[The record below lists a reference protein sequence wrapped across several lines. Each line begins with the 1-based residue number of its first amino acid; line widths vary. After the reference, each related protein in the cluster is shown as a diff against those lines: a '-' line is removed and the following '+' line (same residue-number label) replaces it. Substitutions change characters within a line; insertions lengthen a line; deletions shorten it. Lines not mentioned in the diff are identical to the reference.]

1 MLQPIMKVNEIRKK
15 IDRVDRRILG
25 EISERAKL
33 VKAIGALKVK
43 AGADVY
49 VPHREK
55 NIVSRL
61 IKRNRG
67 PLAPPAVESI
77 FREIVN
83 ACRSL
88 EKKLTVAY
96 FGPEAT
102 YTHQAA
108 MKNFGAGA
116 AFVPV
121 RTIADV
127 FTEVEKGRANYG
139 VVPIENST
147 EGIINHTLDMFV
159 DSDLVICSE
168 VSLPIEHCLLSLSG
182 DMSKIKKLYSHT
194 QPLLQCRNW
203 IERNLPS
210 AAVVEASSTAEAAR
224 CASKDAS
231 AAAIASKAAAQ
242 AYGLEIISE
251 GIEDSKENF
260 TRFLVIGTTTAQYSG
275 QDKTSVMFS
284 IKDKVGALHDM
295 LMPFKKN
302 GITLTKIESRPTRKK
317 AWEYI
322 FFIDFLGHVSEKGV
336 QKALAELGRQ
346 CIFLK
351 VLGSYP
357 KAE

>member
-1 MLQPIMKVNEIRKK
+1 MTMKINEIRKK
-15 IDRVDRRILG
+15 IDGVDRRILDG
-25 EISERAKL
+25 LNERAGL
-33 VKAIGALKVK
+33 VKAIGALKTK
-43 AGADVY
+43 SGAEIY

-55 NIVSRL
+55 KIISRL
-61 IKRNRG
+61 IKKNMG
-67 PLAPPAVESI
+67 PLEPPAVESI

-88 EKKLTVAY
+88 EDKLTVAY

-116 AFVPV
+116 VFVPV

-127 FTEVEKGRANYG
+127 FTEVEKGRATYG

-147 EGIINHTLDMFV
+147 EGIINHTLDMFI
-159 DSDLVICSE
+159 DSELVICSE
-168 VSLPIEHCLLSLSG
+168 VSLPIEHCLLSVSG
-182 DMSKIKKLYSHT
+182 ELSKIKKLYSHT

-203 IERNLPS
+203 IERNLPD
-210 AAVVEASSTAEAAR
+210 AAVVEASSTADAAR
-224 CASKDAS
+224 CASKDVS
-231 AAAIASKAAAQ
+231 SAAIASKAAAA

-251 GIEDSKENF
+251 GIEDSRENY
-260 TRFLVIGTTTAQYSG
+260 TRFLVIGTTTARRSG
-275 QDKTSVMFS
+275 HDKTSVMFS
-284 IKDKVGALHDM
+284 IRDKVGALHDM

-322 FFIDFLGHVSEKGV
+322 FFIDFLGHVSEKRV
-336 QKALAELGRQ
+336 QKALAELGTQ